1 MASVDSNIGLTYP
14 RSNAPND
21 LYLAMRSLVDQMR
34 RIRVADAATSQQ
46 IEDVAAEIGADL
58 QAQIEADELTP
69 SEAYDLMISAIS
81 SSIFGPAS
89 ESVNA
94 AWAEANALAASRLR
108 TALQSYVQQA
118 SLTVEQTVR
127 QSETESLASQ
137 VTTLIADLGTTS
149 AAITIEAT
157 ARANGDSANAA
168 LVSTVQTQANGNTA
182 SISTLQS
189 SVDGIEAQWGVVIS
203 LNGQVTGLVR
213 LDSGATGSNFIVVAD
228 KFIVAH
234 PSSPT
239 DTITAF
245 VVGLVNGIS
254 TVGINGNLLVDGTIL
269 ARHISAGSVTT
280 AKLAANAV
288 TANEIAANAITA
300 VKIAAGTISADKL
313 VANSITSAQIASET
327 ITAAQIASGAITAS
341 EVAAGAIT
349 ADKLSVSSLSA
360 ITANIGT
367 LTAGKMQNSAATMI
381 VDLDNKIIK
390 IQT

>member
-89 ESVNA
+89 EAANA

-157 ARANGDSANAA
+157 ARANGDSANAS
-168 LVSTVQTQANGNTA
+168 LISTVQTQANGNTA

>member
-1 MASVDSNIGLTYP
+1 MTAVDSNVALTYP
-14 RSNAPND
+14 RSDRPND

-34 RIRVADAATSQQ
+34 RIRVTDETTSRQ
-46 IEDVAAEIGADL
+46 IEDEAATIGAEL
-58 QAQIEADELTP
+58 QAQIEADQLTP

-81 SSIFGPAS
+81 ASIFGPAS
-89 ESVNA
+89 ESANA
-94 AWAEANALAASRLR
+94 AWAEANTLAASRLR

-137 VTTLIADLGTTS
+137 VTTLVADLATTS

-157 ARANGDSANAA
+157 ARATGDSANAA
-168 LVSTVQTQANGNTA
+168 LISTVQTQANGNTS
-182 SISTLQS
+182 SITSLQS
-189 SVDGIEAQWGVVIS
+189 SVGGIAAQWGVAID
-203 LNGQVTGLVR
+203 LNGQVSGLVR
-213 LDSGATGSNFIVVAD
+213 LDAGASGSSFIVVAD
-228 KFIVAH
+228 KFIVSL
-234 PSSPT
+234 PGSPGT
-239 DTITAF
+239 TIQAF
-245 VVGLVNGIS
+245 VAGLVNGIA

-269 ARHISAGSVTT
+269 ARHVAAGSITT

-327 ITAAQIASGAITAS
+327 ITAAQIAAGAITAS
-341 EVAAGAIT
+341 EVSAGAIT

-367 LTAGKMQNSAATMI
+367 LTAGKLQNSAATMI